1 MTKKK
6 FWNKTNNIIL
16 KEKILITDSSI
27 FANLLNISFINNT
40 SALKLRLSPPKNF
53 HQSLTY

>member
-16 KEKILITDSSI
+16 TEKILITDSSI
-27 FANLLNISFINNT
+27 FANLLNNCFINNT
-40 SALKLRLSPPKNF
+40 SALKLRLSPPKISTNP
-53 HQSLTY
+53 